1 MIKSIKVKLTAW
13 FTVILILISS
23 AMMAVLVYIANYY
36 GQNDTEVTLINK
48 VQEYYVLINDSQ
60 FAQDILVRGD
70 YNYFNSFD
78 FVVDDIEFMFYHEDG
93 SHSLGNFSND
103 GLDDVELK
111 NEELRI
117 VPLGKLN
124 YYVYDM
130 KLRIPFREYI
140 WIRGVTPKTNDVWEI
155 LSRHLNV
162 LLLVPVF
169 IAIGI
174 AGGWFL
180 TKRLLRPMRQINET
194 AEQIR
199 TGTDLS
205 KRIEIENTGD
215 EFWEMSNHF
224 NAMFDRLE
232 ETFEAQKRFTSNAS
246 HELRTPVS
254 IILAQCDYAFDHVDS
269 TEDMYTSLEAI
280 QKQGYRMS
288 NMIET
293 LLIFTRIEQQTE
305 KYPKVET
312 DLSKLIQTC
321 AQDYEIISDKNTHF
335 ECDLGNQITAKVNTE
350 LMVLLINNLLQNAV
364 RYGKEDGHV
373 WLKLV
378 DKGNQVVFTVS
389 DDGIG
394 IDQKDIDKIWTR
406 FYQVDDS
413 RNTKGTG
420 LGLSLVKQIAQY
432 HNGDVD
438 VKSTLG
444 EGSTFTVTIQ
454 K

>member
-1 MIKSIKVKLTAW
+1 
-13 FTVILILISS
+13 
-23 AMMAVLVYIANYY
+23 MMAVLVYIANYY
-36 GQNDTEVTLINK
+36 GQTDAEVTLINK

-70 YNYFNSFD
+70 YNYYNSFD

-111 NEELRI
+111 DEELRI
-117 VPLGKLN
+117 VSLGESN

-140 WIRGVTPKTNDVWEI
+140 WIRGVTPKKSDVWEI

-162 LLLVPVF
+162 LLLIPVF
-169 IAIGI
+169 LIIGI

-232 ETFEAQKRFTSNAS
+232 ENFEAQKRFTSNAS

-254 IILAQCDYAFDHVDS
+254 IILAECDYAFDHAGS
-269 TEDMYTSLEAI
+269 TDDVYQSIEAI

-288 NMIET
+288 KMIET
-293 LLIFTRIEQQTE
+293 LLIFTRIEQHTE
-305 KYPKVET
+305 KYPKAET
-312 DLSKLIQTC
+312 DLSELVETC
-321 AQDYEIISDKNTHF
+321 ARDFELLSEKNTHF
-335 ECDLGNQITAKVNTE
+335 MYDLGDHITANINRE
-350 LMVLLINNLLQNAV
+350 LMVLLVNNLIQNAI
-364 RYGKEDGHV
+364 RYGKQN
-373 WLKLV
+373 
-378 DKGNQVVFTVS
+378 GNILLRLNEEKNKVIFTVK

-394 IDQKDIDKIWTR
+394 ISDEDIDKIWTR
-406 FYQVDDS
+406 FYQTDQS
-413 RNTKGTG
+413 RSSHGTG
-420 LGLSLVKQIAQY
+420 LGLSLVKQIAEY
-432 HNGDVD
+432 HNGSAV
-438 VKSTLG
+438 VFSKVN
-444 EGSTFTVTIQ
+444 EGSTFVITIE